1 MSDTKPA
8 GTLHRF
14 SHEAMHTYFTI
25 IIGESDAGYADSA
38 AQEAFKL
45 LDRLEGRLSRFIPS
59 SDIARV
65 NALAVDEEYLLDSD
79 AWDCLEVAADMA
91 QRTGRAFDPVAGR
104 LIDFWKAQPVP
115 LADVEGNPDWEAA
128 WQEHSQGQISL
139 DPERRAARCVTP
151 GSKLDL
157 GAIGKGFALDLMAKF
172 LEEDWDIS
180 RALLS
185 AGGSTVLALD
195 APEGRQGWKIGF
207 GGEKG
212 QFPPL
217 ALVRQALSS
226 SGTELQPT
234 HLVDPRTGMV
244 VTRLDLVRALA
255 ATAADADALST
266 AFFVFSREET
276 EQYCAEN
283 HGHIALLEKPDGS
296 GLDVIGG
303 GEVNFWE

>member
-1 MSDTKPA
+1 
-8 GTLHRF
+8 
-14 SHEAMHTYFTI
+14 MHTYFTLI
-25 IIGESDAGYADSA
+25 IDEKTPDYAESV

-45 LDRLEGRLSRFIPS
+45 LDRLEQRLSRFVPS

-65 NALAVDEEYLLDSD
+65 NALAAGEEYVLDCD
-79 AWDCLEVAADMA
+79 AWDCLAVAADMA
-91 QRTGRAFDPVAGR
+91 QRTGRAFDPAAGR

-128 WQEHSQGQISL
+128 WQEHCQGKISL
-139 DPERRAARCVTP
+139 DPDRHAALCVTP

-157 GAIGKGFALDLMAKF
+157 GAIGKGFALDMMGKF
-172 LEEDWDIS
+172 LEEDWDVS

-185 AGGSTVLALD
+185 AGGSTILALD
-195 APEGRQGWKIGF
+195 APTGRPGWKIGF

-212 QFPPL
+212 AFPPI

-226 SGTELQPT
+226 SGTEMQPT

-244 VTRLDLVRALA
+244 VTRLDLVRSLA
-255 ATAADADALST
+255 SSAADADALST

-276 EQYCAEN
+276 EEYCAEN
-283 HGHIALLEKPDGS
+283 HGHVALLEKDPGS
-296 GLDVIGG
+296 GLEIVGDGDVR
-303 GEVNFWE
+303 FWEQV

>member
-1 MSDTKPA
+1 MSDSESA
-8 GTLHRF
+8 RSLHRF
-14 SHEAMHTYFTI
+14 HHEAMHTYFTLI
-25 IIGESDAGYADSA
+25 IDEAESDYAASA

-45 LDRLEGRLSRFIPS
+45 LGRLEEKLSRFIPS

-65 NALAVDEEYLLDSD
+65 NGLEEGEEYLLDSD
-79 AWDCLEVAADMA
+79 VWDCLAVAADMA
-91 QRTGRAFDPVAGR
+91 QRTNRAFDPAAGR

-115 LADVEGNPDWEAA
+115 LVDVAGNPDWEKA

-139 DPERRAARCVTP
+139 DPDRRAALCVTP

-157 GAIGKGFALDLMAKF
+157 GAIGKGFALDLMGKF
-172 LEEDWDIS
+172 LEEDWNIS

-195 APEGRQGWKIGF
+195 APIGKQGWKIGF

-212 QFPPL
+212 SFPPI

-226 SGTELQPT
+226 SGTDNQPT

-244 VTRLDLVRALA
+244 VARRDLVRSLA
-255 ATAADADALST
+255 GSAADADALST
-266 AFFVFSREET
+266 AFFVFSWEET

-283 HGHIALLEKPDGS
+283 HSHFALLEKPDGP
-296 GLDVIGG
+296 GLEVVGD
-303 GEVNFWE
+303 GEVNFWK